1 MPFFKSRPAPAG
13 FGEGKTLPEGSAWPW
28 SRLVF
33 SWLDPLLKVGFSRPL
48 QEDDL
53 WSLPEKLSTG
63 SIADRLEYNFYVR
76 CPPEQRPLVVRERHP
91 ALASGVPAA
100 QGKERDEKTLAEV
113 SSTPAE
119 AKEGDKQPT
128 KSPYDESLI
137 KAIHRT
143 VLLRWWLG
151 GLFKVL
157 GDTLRTTSPLI
168 QKVML
173 GWLAEAYLFDHLD
186 ADGRDSYFPNGAPRG
201 IGYGIGLAFALF
213 AMQEVASL
221 FNNHYQQLVKSVG
234 LITRTGVI
242 GMILRKALRL
252 SGKSRQEHNVGHITT
267 MISTD
272 TERLYEFCL
281 YAHEAWVAPIQV
293 AIGIGLLIHFLGV
306 SALVGLG
313 VLIFGLPFQ
322 MIMVAVLFAQRK
334 KGVGITDGRVRLTSE
349 VLHGIRLVKAYVLEE
364 FYMNKI
370 TDFRR
375 RELATIR
382 RASIAQALLFASV
395 HVVPVAAAILS
406 FVTYSLTG
414 HDLNVAIIFSSLSLF
429 NIIQAPL
436 LLMPLAL
443 GGLAT
448 ALVATG
454 RLSKFYLAE
463 ELDDPYLIDTD
474 RKNAVD
480 VDGDFT
486 WESTA
491 EEGKPPEA
499 KPDEKT
505 GKPDET
511 TTKPDEGGD
520 KSSAVTKT
528 GDDEKVAGSSAGEKG
543 KEREAKDEKPAEPVF
558 QLENL
563 KLSVPKGAFV
573 AIVGPIGSGKS
584 SILQALIGEMR
595 RTRGEV
601 VFGGSVAYVPQKP
614 WIQSTTVRQNIAFGL
629 EENESRLRAAIR
641 ACSLDHDIER
651 LPMGE
656 RTEIGENGVT
666 LSGGQKAR
674 ISLARAVYSNADV
687 ILLDDVFSA
696 VDSYVGRKLLDECV
710 AGGALADRTRVL
722 VTHALYVL
730 DRADYVYVVDG
741 GKIVEQGTYQD
752 LMSQGQTF
760 ARLVEE
766 YGVKN
771 EDAAVTKAED
781 RSETAT
787 IVDAKAVD
795 APQQALMQD
804 EERAVG
810 SVSWRVY
817 QKYIRYAGGL
827 TWVPAII
834 IITALGQC
842 SQVANTLF
850 LSFWSSQSIPGFS
863 NSTYMLVYGMLGVAQ
878 AVFSFLLNFA
888 VALVCLFASLRIFR
902 AALRSVLRSSVAF
915 FDTTPMGRIMSRL
928 SKDQDTL
935 DVALATSLAVLLS
948 LFGNLLGTVGLV
960 FYIFP
965 YLGIIF
971 APLGILY
978 YVVALYYR
986 KSSVETKRLDAI
998 LRSSLYASYTEALTG
1013 LPTIRAYASQDR
1025 FITKSEQG
1033 QDRQNKATYV
1043 SISIQAWLTVRL
1055 DLFGNILIL
1064 GTGLFAAGFRKSVD
1078 PAKIGAIIS
1087 YCLPNQIVTQY
1098 AELEQNMNAVE
1109 RILNYSELPAEAPPT
1124 TLEDP
1129 PADWPSQGRI
1139 EFKNVEMAYRPGLP
1153 LVLKGV
1159 NFTIEPGEKVG
1170 IVGRTGAGKSTV
1182 IQALFRMTELRSGSI
1197 EVDGY
1202 DTSKIG
1208 LDVLRSRMA
1217 LVPQDSTLFLGT
1229 LRENLD
1235 PTGTRTD
1242 AELLSALHSVH
1253 LVHEGN
1259 ADDAKFSLD
1268 AAIADEGSNYSAG
1281 EKQLL
1286 ALCRALVKQSKVI
1299 ALDEATANVD
1309 VDTDAKLQR
1318 TIRTEFKSRT
1328 LLCIAHRLNT
1338 IAYYDK
1344 IIVMDDGR
1352 VAEVGSVLGLFDTEG
1367 SIFRSLCNEAKLSRA
1382 DIERIRG
1389 QEPS

>member
-63 SIADRLEYNFYVR
+63 NIADRLEYNFYVR

-91 ALASGVPAA
+91 ALASGVPTA
-100 QGKERDEKTLAEV
+100 QDKERDEKTLAEV
-113 SSTPAE
+113 SSAPAE
-119 AKEGDKQPT
+119 AKEGDKQPE

-186 ADGRDSYFPNGAPRG
+186 ADGRSTYFPNGAPRG

-221 FNNHYQQLVKSVG
+221 
-234 LITRTGVI
+234 VI

-252 SGKSRQEHNVGHITT
+252 SGKSRQEHNVGQITT

-406 FVTYSLTG
+406 F
-414 HDLNVAIIFSSLSLF
+414 
-429 NIIQAPL
+429 IIQTPL

-491 EEGKPPEA
+491 EEGKAAEA
-499 KPDEKT
+499 KPDEKAGKLDEKA
-505 GKPDET
+505 GKPDEAA
-511 TTKPDEGGD
+511 D
-520 KSSAVTKT
+520 KSL
-528 GDDEKVAGSSAGEKG
+528 AGEKS
-543 KEREAKDEKPAEPVF
+543 KEQEAKDEKPAEPVF
-558 QLENL
+558 QLDNL
-563 KLSVPKGAFV
+563 RMSVPKGAFV

-771 EDAAVTKAED
+771 EDAAVTKVED

-787 IVDAKAVD
+787 VVDVKAVD

-850 LSFWSSQSIPGFS
+850 LSFWSSQSIAGFS

-878 AVFSFLLNFA
+878 AFFSFLLNFA

-971 APLGILY
+971 APLGVLY

-1025 FITKSEQG
+1025 FITRSEQG

-1055 DLFGNILIL
+1055 DLFGNMQVWQLHEGIHSLTLLSLIL
-1064 GTGLFAAGFRKSVD
+1064 GTALFAAGFRKSVE

-1124 TLEDP
+1124 TPEDP
-1129 PADWPSQGRI
+1129 LADWPSQGRI
-1139 EFKNVEMAYRPGLP
+1139 EFKDVEMAYRPGLP

-1159 NFTIEPGEKVG
+1159 SFTIEPGEKVG

-1197 EVDGY
+1197 EVDSY

-1259 ADDAKFSLD
+1259 ADDPKFSLD

-1286 ALCRALVKQSKVI
+1286 ALCRALVKQSRVI

-1389 QEPS
+1389 QEMS

>member
-48 QEDDL
+48 QENDL
-53 WSLPEKLSTG
+53 WSLPDKLTTG

-76 CPPEQRPLVVRERHP
+76 CPPEQRPLVVREHNP

-113 SSTPAE
+113 SSAPAE
-119 AKEGDKQPT
+119 AKEGDKQPE

-186 ADGRDSYFPNGAPRG
+186 ADGRSTYFPNGAPRG

-252 SGKSRQEHNVGHITT
+252 SGKSRQEHNVGQITT

-429 NIIQAPL
+429 NIIQTPL

-491 EEGKPPEA
+491 EEGKAAEA
-499 KPDEKT
+499 KPDEKAGKLDEKA
-505 GKPDET
+505 GKPDEAA
-511 TTKPDEGGD
+511 D
-520 KSSAVTKT
+520 KSL
-528 GDDEKVAGSSAGEKG
+528 AGEKS
-543 KEREAKDEKPAEPVF
+543 KEQEAKDEKPAEPVF
-558 QLENL
+558 QLDNL
-563 KLSVPKGAFV
+563 RMSVPKGAFV

-771 EDAAVTKAED
+771 EDAAVTKVED

-787 IVDAKAVD
+787 VVDVKAVD

-850 LSFWSSQSIPGFS
+850 LSFWSSQSIAGFS

-878 AVFSFLLNFA
+878 AFFSFLLNFA

-971 APLGILY
+971 APLGVLY

-1025 FITKSEQG
+1025 FITRSEQG

-1064 GTGLFAAGFRKSVD
+1064 GTALFAAGFRKSVE

-1087 YCLPNQIVTQY
+1087 YCLPITTTLDQIVTQY

-1124 TLEDP
+1124 TPEDP

-1139 EFKNVEMAYRPGLP
+1139 EFKDVEMAYRPGLP

-1159 NFTIEPGEKVG
+1159 SFTIEPGEKVG

-1208 LDVLRSRMA
+1208 LDILRSRMA

-1259 ADDAKFSLD
+1259 ADDPKFSLD

-1352 VAEVGSVLGLFDTEG
+1352 VAEVGSVLSLFDTEG

-1389 QEPS
+1389 QEPG

>member
-76 CPPEQRPLVVRERHP
+76 CLPEQRPLVVRERHP

-113 SSTPAE
+113 SSAPAE
-119 AKEGDKQPT
+119 PKEGDKQPT

-221 FNNHYQQLVKSVG
+221 VLVKSVG

-252 SGKSRQEHNVGHITT
+252 SGKSRQEHNVGQITT

-463 ELDDPYLIDTD
+463 ELDDPYLIETD

-491 EEGKPPEA
+491 EEGKSAEA
-499 KPDEKT
+499 KPD
-505 GKPDET
+505 GKADKLDET
-511 TTKPDEGGD
+511 AD

-528 GDDEKVAGSSAGEKG
+528 EDEKVAGSSTGEKG
-543 KEREAKDEKPAEPVF
+543 KEQETKDEKPAEPVF

-563 KLSVPKGAFV
+563 KMSVPKGAFV

-601 VFGGSVAYVPQKP
+601 IFGGSVAYVPQKP

-752 LMSQGQTF
+752 LLSQGQTF

-771 EDAAVTKAED
+771 EDAAISKAED

-1025 FITKSEQG
+1025 FITRSEQG

-1064 GTGLFAAGFRKSVD
+1064 GTGLFAAGFRKSVN

-1124 TLEDP
+1124 TPEDP

-1139 EFKNVEMAYRPGLP
+1139 EFKDVEMAYRPGLP

-1159 NFTIEPGEKVG
+1159 SFTIEPGEKVG

-1182 IQALFRMTELRSGSI
+1182 IQALFRMTELRGGSI

-1259 ADDAKFSLD
+1259 ADDPKFSLD

>member
-76 CPPEQRPLVVRERHP
+76 CPPEQRPLVVRERHA

-221 FNNHYQQLVKSVG
+221 VLVKSVG

-252 SGKSRQEHNVGHITT
+252 SGKSRQEHNVGQITT

-281 YAHEAWVAPIQV
+281 YAHEY
-293 AIGIGLLIHFLGV
+293 LGV

-334 KGVGITDGRVRLTSE
+334 KGVRITDGRVRLTSE

-463 ELDDPYLIDTD
+463 ELDDPYLIDAD

-491 EEGKPPEA
+491 EEGKAADA
-499 KPDEKT
+499 KPDEAAA
-505 GKPDET
+505 KPDEAA
-511 TTKPDEGGD
+511 DM
-520 KSSAVTKT
+520 SSAMTKT
-528 GDDEKVAGSSAGEKG
+528 EDEKVAGSSAGEKG
-543 KEREAKDEKPAEPVF
+543 KEKEEKDEKPADPVF

-563 KLSVPKGAFV
+563 KMSVPKGAFV

-771 EDAAVTKAED
+771 EDAAVSKAED

-787 IVDAKAVD
+787 IVDSKAVD

-1124 TLEDP
+1124 MPEDP

-1139 EFKNVEMAYRPGLP
+1139 EFKDVEMAYRPGLP

-1159 NFTIEPGEKVG
+1159 SFTIEPGEKVG

-1202 DTSKIG
+1202 DTSKVG

-1259 ADDAKFSLD
+1259 ADDPKFSLD
-1268 AAIADEGSNYSAG
+1268 AAIADEGSNYSVG

-1389 QEPS
+1389 QEMS